1 MARSIDS
8 DVAQIRTMFNEYLD
22 AMEAGDFERWLS
34 VWTEDC
40 IQMAP
45 DFPPRFGTE
54 LLRTVYEPGFE
65 LFTFSN
71 LVYTDEVQVRILGD
85 WAYAHSTYTLD
96 MTANE
101 GGEKTSFSGKFLDI
115 VKRQEDGSWKIAID
129 CHNYN
134 EPSG

>member
-1 MARSIDS
+1 
-8 DVAQIRTMFNEYLD
+8 
-22 AMEAGDFERWLS
+22 
-34 VWTEDC
+34 
-40 IQMAP
+40 MAP

-129 CHNYN
+129 CHKYN
-134 EPSG
+134 GPSG